1 MNPYSVAAEI
11 AQFVKCDS
19 LGTQAAEFR
28 KSGSSIWRR
37 RRSKCI
43 DRPLATATPWWA
55 RAGRSDTL
63 AIEVMPDVRVPVGKV
78 FE

>member
-1 MNPYSVAAEI
+1 MSPYTVAAEI

-19 LGTQAAEFR
+19 LGTQAAEVW
-28 KSGSSIWRR
+28 IVNLAAAELEVN
-37 RRSKCI
+37 RSPI
-43 DRPLATATPWWA
+43 GDSYVSVA

-63 AIEVMPDVRVPVGKV
+63 MIQAIPDVRIPVGRI